1 MKKINCFNFFV
12 CIILMLGTVRSQVE
26 IKDYYKEICFKTEWG
41 GAIKPAKYKKPIKIY
56 VAGVKSQELNHE
68 LYQIVMELNIL
79 IESIDVSITNDRLE
93 SNMLVYFG
101 TPENYM
107 HYIDDYSDAERLEE
121 NLGLFSF
128 YRTGFDR
135 SEIKFS
141 EVFVNTID
149 TRNKVQQKHLLRE
162 ELTQALGFPNDSYKY
177 EDSIFQQRWT
187 EVTEYSI
194 LDKEIIRLH
203 YNR

>member
-1 MKKINCFNFFV
+1 M
-12 CIILMLGTVRSQVE
+12 
-26 IKDYYKEICFKTEWG
+26 
-41 GAIKPAKYKKPIKIY
+41 
-56 VAGVKSQELNHE
+56 
-68 LYQIVMELNIL
+68 
-79 IESIDVSITNDRLE
+79 
-93 SNMLVYFG
+93 
-101 TPENYM
+101 
-107 HYIDDYSDAERLEE
+107 
-121 NLGLFSF
+121 
-128 YRTGFDR
+128 
-135 SEIKFS
+135 
-141 EVFVNTID
+141 NTID